1 MTKDSVV
8 SILKNAKDYVS
19 GEVISKELGISRA
32 AINKAVKSLR
42 SEGYTIDSVTNKGYI
57 LVEGPDHLTAG
68 EMQSYL
74 GEKRMKQV
82 VCLETTPS
90 TNLYLHGIAYE
101 AADRTVAVANEQTAG
116 RGRLGRTFES
126 PKDTGIYLSY
136 LMKPKVAPQDAT
148 TITAWTAVAVCRAI
162 ERACDVSPEIKWV
175 NDIILDHKKV
185 SGILTEMSLESET
198 GRIQSII
205 IGIGINVNE
214 GEGDFPKELRDKATS
229 LRIATGQGFSRAKL
243 AAALIEELDAMYDA
257 WPTESGRYL
266 EEYQKRCKMT
276 AKEVSVIP
284 VAPATPEE
292 VGKDAAHTPRH
303 AVVLGIN
310 QDFSIQVKYE
320 DGTMEALNSG
330 EVSIRGMYGYL

>member
-1 MTKDSVV
+1 MTKDNIV
-8 SILKNAKDYVS
+8 SILKNAEDYVS
-19 GEVISKELGISRA
+19 GEAISKELGISRA
-32 AINKAVKSLR
+32 AVNKAVKALR

-57 LVEGPDHLTAG
+57 LMHGPDHLKAG
-68 EMQSYL
+68 EIQSYL
-74 GEKRMKQV
+74 GEERMKRV

-101 AADRTVAVANEQTAG
+101 AADGLVAVANEQTAG
-116 RGRLGRTFES
+116 RGRLGRSFES

-136 LMKPKVAPQDAT
+136 LMKPDVAPSDAT

-162 ERACDVSPEIKWV
+162 EKACNISPEIKWV
-175 NDIILDHKKV
+175 NDIVLQQKKV

-214 GEGDFPKELRDKATS
+214 LESDFPKELRSKATS
-229 LRIATGQGFSRAKL
+229 LRMVSGEKFSRAKL
-243 AAALIEELDAMYDA
+243 AAALIEELDCMYA
-257 WPTESGRYL
+257 SWPQAADEFL
-266 EEYQKRCKMT
+266 EEYQRRCKMT
-276 AKEVSVIP
+276 AKEVSVIS
-284 VAPATPEE
+284 VAPASEAE
-292 VGKDAAHTPRH
+292 IGKDAAHTPRH

-310 QDFSIQVKYE
+310 QDFSIQVKYP

-330 EVSIRGMYGYL
+330 EVSVRGMYGYL

>member
-19 GEVISKELGISRA
+19 GEMISKELGISRA

-57 LVEGPDHLTAG
+57 LTDGPDHLTAG
-68 EMQSYL
+68 ELQSYL
-74 GEKRMKQV
+74 GEQRMQRV

-90 TNLYLHGIAYE
+90 TNLYLHGVAYE

-116 RGRLGRTFES
+116 RGRLGRSFES

-136 LMKPKVAPQDAT
+136 LMKPDVAPQDAT
-148 TITAWTAVAVCRAI
+148 TITAWTAVAVCKAI
-162 ERACDVSPEIKWV
+162 EKACGITPEIKWV
-175 NDIILDHKKV
+175 NDIVLDKKKV

-214 GEGDFPKELRDKATS
+214 EAGDFPKELRDKATS
-229 LRIATGQGFSRAKL
+229 LKIHSGKGHSRARIA
-243 AAALIEELDAMYDA
+243 AAVIAELDAMYDA
-257 WPTESGRYL
+257 WPQAAGDFL
-266 EEYQKRCKMT
+266 EEYQRRCKMT

-284 VAPATPEE
+284 VAPATPEDI
-292 VGKDAAHTPRH
+292 GKDAAHTPRH

-310 QDFSIQVKYE
+310 QDFSIQVKYD
-320 DGTMEALNSG
+320 DGTMESLNSG
-330 EVSIRGMYGYL
+330 EVSVRGMYGYV

>member
-19 GEVISKELGISRA
+19 GEMISKELGISRA

-42 SEGYTIDSVTNKGYI
+42 SEGYTINSVTNKGYI
-57 LVEGPDHLTAG
+57 LMNGPDHLTAG
-68 EMQSYL
+68 ELQSYL
-74 GEKRMKQV
+74 GEKRMKKV

-90 TNLYLHGIAYE
+90 TNLYLHGVAYE

-116 RGRLGRTFES
+116 RGRLGRSFES

-162 ERACDVSPEIKWV
+162 EKACEISPEIKWV
-175 NDIILDHKKV
+175 NDIVLDKKKV

-214 GEGDFPKELRDKATS
+214 ETGDFPKELREKATS
-229 LRIATGQGFSRAKL
+229 LRIFSGKGYGRARI

-257 WPTESGRYL
+257 WPQAAGEFL
-266 EEYQKRCKMT
+266 EEYQRRCKMT

-284 VAPATPEE
+284 VAPATEAE
-292 VGKDAAHTPRH
+292 IGKDAAHTPRH

-330 EVSIRGMYGYL
+330 EVSVRGMYGYV